1 VPGWTIARRRGPHV
15 AGQADVHLIAEIC
28 HGGPYDCPDRMTAPV
43 PVLLVTGP
51 VGVGKTVVAGEAAR
65 LLSKAGI
72 PHAMA
77 DLAVIGACWPP
88 PADDR
93 WNVLCRVLEARSLL
107 GRVAEAVP
115 GADITVVRLRA
126 PLDLVRTRIV
136 AREAG
141 RDPQWYLDT
150 ATYLFDRLEHAGV
163 EDHVVDNDNRPVAQ
177 VAADVLHAAGW
188 PGTRPADRG

>member
-1 VPGWTIARRRGPHV
+1 
-15 AGQADVHLIAEIC
+15 
-28 HGGPYDCPDRMTAPV
+28 MTAPV

-51 VGVGKTVVAGEAAR
+51 VGVGKTVVTGEAAR
-65 LLSKAGI
+65 LLSEAGI

-93 WNVLCRVLEARSLL
+93 WNEELIHANLACMWENFRRTGARRLLLCRVLEARSLL

-115 GADITVVRLRA
+115 GADVTVVRLRA
-126 PLDLVRTRIV
+126 PWELVRARIV

-150 ATYLFDRLEHAGV
+150 ADYLFDRLEHAGV
-163 EDHVVDNDNRPVAQ
+163 EDHVVDNGDRPVAQ

-188 PGTRPADRG
+188 PGTGSPDRG

>member
-1 VPGWTIARRRGPHV
+1 
-15 AGQADVHLIAEIC
+15 
-28 HGGPYDCPDRMTAPV
+28 MTAPDHATTPV

-51 VGVGKTVVAGEAAR
+51 VGVGKTVVTGEAAR
-65 LLSKAGI
+65 LLSEAGI

-88 PADDR
+88 PAGDR
-93 WNVLCRVLEARSLL
+93 WNEELIHANLACMWGNFRRAGARRLLLCRVA
-107 GRVAEAVP
+107 AAVP

-126 PLDLVRTRIV
+126 PRELVRARIV

-150 ATYLFDRLEHAGV
+150 AAYLFDRLEHAGV
-163 EDHVVDNDNRPVAQ
+163 EDHVVDNDDRPVAQ

-188 PGTRPADRG
+188 LGTRSPDHG

>member
-1 VPGWTIARRRGPHV
+1 
-15 AGQADVHLIAEIC
+15 
-28 HGGPYDCPDRMTAPV
+28 MTAPV

-51 VGVGKTVVAGEAAR
+51 VGVGKTVVTGEATR
-65 LLSKAGI
+65 LLSDAGI

-93 WNVLCRVLEARSLL
+93 WNEELIHANLACMWENFRRTGARRLLLCRVLEARSLL

-115 GADITVVRLRA
+115 GADVTVVRLRA
-126 PLDLVRTRIV
+126 PWELVRARIV

-150 ATYLFDRLEHAGV
+150 ADYLFDRLEHAGV
-163 EDHVVDNDNRPVAQ
+163 EDYVVDNGDRPVAQ

-188 PGTRPADRG
+188 PGTGSPDRG

>member
-1 VPGWTIARRRGPHV
+1 MTV
-15 AGQADVHLIAEIC
+15 
-28 HGGPYDCPDRMTAPV
+28 PDRVTAPV

-51 VGVGKTVVAGEAAR
+51 VGVGKTAVTGEAAQ
-65 LLSKAGI
+65 LLSEAGI

-77 DLAVIGACWPP
+77 DLAVIGQCWPP
-88 PADDR
+88 PADDQ
-93 WNVLCRVLEARSLL
+93 WNEELIHANLACMWENFRRAGASRLLLCRVLEARSLL
-107 GRVAEAVP
+107 LRVVEAVP

-126 PLDLVRTRIV
+126 PRELVQARIM

-150 ATYLFDRLEHAGV
+150 AAYLFDRLEHAGV
-163 EDHVVDNDNRPVAQ
+163 EDHVVDNDDRPVAR

-188 PGTRPADRG
+188 LGTRSTDRGWQQR

>member
-1 VPGWTIARRRGPHV
+1 
-15 AGQADVHLIAEIC
+15 
-28 HGGPYDCPDRMTAPV
+28 MTAPV

-51 VGVGKTVVAGEAAR
+51 VGVGKTVVTGEAAR
-65 LLSKAGI
+65 LLSEAGI

-93 WNVLCRVLEARSLL
+93 WNEGLIHANLACMWENFRRAGARRLLLCRVLEARSLL
-107 GRVAEAVP
+107 GRVAAAVP

-126 PLDLVRTRIV
+126 PRELVQARIV
-136 AREAG
+136 VREAG

-150 ATYLFDRLEHAGV
+150 ADYLFDRLEHARV
-163 EDHVVDNDNRPVAQ
+163 EDHVVDNGDRPVAQ

-188 PGTRPADRG
+188 PGTGSPDRG

>member
-1 VPGWTIARRRGPHV
+1 MTV
-15 AGQADVHLIAEIC
+15 
-28 HGGPYDCPDRMTAPV
+28 PDRMTAPV

-51 VGVGKTVVAGEAAR
+51 VGVGKTAVTGEAAR
-65 LLSKAGI
+65 LLSDAGI

-77 DLAVIGACWPP
+77 DLAVIGGCWPP

-93 WNVLCRVLEARSLL
+93 WNEELIHANLACMWGNFRRAGARRLLLCRVLEARSLL
-107 GRVAEAVP
+107 CRVAEAVP

-126 PLDLVRTRIV
+126 PRELVRARIV
-136 AREAG
+136 AREGG

-150 ATYLFDRLEHAGV
+150 AAYLFDRLEHAGV
-163 EDHVVDNDNRPVAQ
+163 EDHVVDNDDRPVAH

-188 PGTRPADRG
+188 LGARSPDSG

>member
-1 VPGWTIARRRGPHV
+1 MTA
-15 AGQADVHLIAEIC
+15 
-28 HGGPYDCPDRMTAPV
+28 PDHMTAPV

-51 VGVGKTVVAGEAAR
+51 VGAGKTVVTGEAAR
-65 LLSKAGI
+65 LLSEAGI

-93 WNVLCRVLEARSLL
+93 WNEELTPTWPACGGNFRRAGASRLLL
-107 GRVAEAVP
+107 GPITEAVP
-115 GADITVVRLRA
+115 GVDITVVRLRA
-126 PLDLVRTRIV
+126 PRDLIRARIM

-141 RDPQWYLDT
+141 RDPEWYLDT
-150 ATYLFDRLEHAGV
+150 AAYLFDRMEHAGV
-163 EDHVVDNDNRPVAQ
+163 EDYVVDNDDRPVAQ

-188 PGTRPADRG
+188 LGTRSPDRGWQQR